1 MSETMTH
8 KGGCHCGA
16 VKFIFTSPAVVDV
29 THCDCSIC
37 FMTAYQ
43 HVFIPQTDLTFAS
56 GEDNLALY
64 TFGTGAAKH
73 LFCKSCGIKPLY
85 IPRSHPD
92 CYSVNLRCV
101 QGGTLT
107 EGKRIAFSG
116 INWEKNISD
125 LKAKT

>member
-1 MSETMTH
+1 MTH

-16 VKFIFTSPAVVDV
+16 VEFAFTSPAVVDV

-37 FMTAYQ
+37 SMTAYQ
-43 HVFIPQTDLTFAS
+43 HVFIPQTELTFAS
-56 GEDNLALY
+56 GKDNLALY
-64 TFGTGAAKH
+64 TFGTEAAKH
-73 LFCKSCGIKPLY
+73 LFCKTCGIKPLY

-101 QGGTLT
+101 RGGTLT